1 MGPALPAIHPTLLPG
16 PCIYRQH
23 EADHS
28 CEALTAASNRANA
41 VQEPTLG
48 VHTRGGGVHAMG
60 THNRNALLELV
71 LLGPA

>member
-1 MGPALPAIHPTLLPG
+1 M
-16 PCIYRQH
+16 
-23 EADHS
+23 
-28 CEALTAASNRANA
+28 AASNRANA